1 MSLAHFK
8 SKDELLKFAQVFFD
22 NRTDTFR
29 KDIRV
34 CLTTK
39 EGRDHAYF
47 PALIACIAFAGLLSG
62 LHAGRLDY
70 LNLKDLKAYVRKFM
84 SREYTTIRLN
94 LLYEFLRHKIAHL
107 AYPYPVF
114 DTNTKLKTFG
124 LRRRRRR
131 VTWTIYAGK
140 RRPAVEI
147 VYYSKP
153 QQVKK
158 TPTPWPVFFDCRMKI
173 SVRSLQEDIIA
184 SIYGPSGYLQYLNSS
199 RSARERFAKCMIDY
213 FPQ

>member
-1 MSLAHFK
+1 MSVAPFN
-8 SKDELLKFAQVFFD
+8 SKKALLKFAETFFD

-34 CLTTK
+34 CLTRK
-39 EGRDHAYF
+39 EGKDHAYF
-47 PALIACIAFAGLLSG
+47 PALITCIAFAGLLSG

-70 LNLKDLKAYVRKFM
+70 LSLKELKRYVRKFM
-84 SREYTTIRLN
+84 GREYTGIRLD

-114 DTNTKLKTFG
+114 DTDTKRKTFG
-124 LRRRRRR
+124 HRRRRRH
-131 VTWTIYAGK
+131 VTWTVYAGK
-140 RRPAVEI
+140 RRPAIKI
-147 VYYSKP
+147 VYYTKP

-158 TPTPWPVFFDCRMKI
+158 TPTPWRVSFDCRMEI
-173 SVRSLQEDIIA
+173 SVPSLQDDVIA
-184 SIYGPSGYLQYLNSS
+184 SIYGPSGYLQHLRSS
-199 RSARERFAKCMIDY
+199 RKARERFAACMKIY